1 MLARHYAHALYQ
13 ATEKVS
19 GRELGSRLKS
29 FADVLAR
36 KGHERLLRSIV
47 REYENYR
54 LRLERRRTVTVS
66 VASHKEEAVAK
77 KHLKEYRQFAEKEVV
92 VSVDPDLIRGFRIE
106 GNDTLFDGSAKQHLI
121 TLYRKLIS

>member
-47 REYENYR
+47 REYENHR
-54 LRLERRRTVTVS
+54 LRLERRRT

-106 GNDTLFDGSAKQHLI
+106 GNDTLFDGSAKRRLI
-121 TLYRKLIS
+121 TLYRQLIS